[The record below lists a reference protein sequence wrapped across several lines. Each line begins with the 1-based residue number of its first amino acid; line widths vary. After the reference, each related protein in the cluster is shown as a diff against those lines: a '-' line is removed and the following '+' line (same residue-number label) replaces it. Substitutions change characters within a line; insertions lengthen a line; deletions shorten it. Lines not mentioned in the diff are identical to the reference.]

1 MSQRMGWILG
11 GLGCG
16 LVVLLVVAGAAVLF
30 LLPLPVRSAQSQAPP
45 SFVTA
50 TLVPGALATQEAVS
64 PIPPVSDAQQ
74 IVTRESFSPL
84 YEAVHPGVVNIRVYV
99 QRQGMSG
106 QGAGSGFVL
115 DDAGHIVTNHH
126 VVAEAERV
134 TVLFYDS
141 TEVEAEI
148 VGTDPQSDLAVIR
161 VASMPD
167 GVQPLPL
174 TNSDDVRVGDWVIAI
189 GNPFGLGGSMT
200 VGIVSATGRVIP
212 AAVTSFSIPQA
223 IQTDAAINPGNSGG
237 PLLNTSG
244 EVIGVNAQIVSPGGQ
259 TNAGV
264 GFAIPANIVRRVA
277 PVLIDHGTYQWPWLG
292 VRGTSLD
299 LALAEANNLDTQKG
313 AYIHEVISGGP
324 AAEAGL
330 QGSSGTTTVS
340 GIQVPTG
347 GDVVVAVNGEPVV
360 DWSDLL
366 ANIALRSPGD
376 RVTLTVIRDG
386 QRTEIPVELEA
397 RSASQSD

>member
-1 MSQRMGWILG
+1 
-11 GLGCG
+11 
-16 LVVLLVVAGAAVLF
+16 
-30 LLPLPVRSAQSQAPP
+30 
-45 SFVTA
+45 
-50 TLVPGALATQEAVS
+50 
-64 PIPPVSDAQQ
+64 
-74 IVTRESFSPL
+74 
-84 YEAVHPGVVNIRVYV
+84 VVNIRVYV

-167 GVQPLPL
+167 GVKPLPL

>member
-50 TLVPGALATQEAVS
+50 TPVPGALATQEAVS

-167 GVQPLPL
+167 GVKPLPL

-313 AYIHEVISGGP
+313 AYIHEVILGGP
-324 AAEAGL
+324 AAQAGL